1 MGKGSRTIRK
11 QIDRRGEE
19 VARKEEYFREASVN
33 EEAGEAEKAEE
44 DGEEEEKE
52 KKGK

>member
-11 QIDRRGEE
+11 QIDRGEE